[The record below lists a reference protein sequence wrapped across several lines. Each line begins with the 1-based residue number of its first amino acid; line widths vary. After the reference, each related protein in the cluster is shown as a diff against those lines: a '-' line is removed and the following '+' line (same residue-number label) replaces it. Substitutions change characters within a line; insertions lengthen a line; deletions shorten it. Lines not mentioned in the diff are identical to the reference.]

1 MKTLFVRKL
10 SQEFF
15 AKTPFFKI
23 TKYEIFLKKNPTISK
38 LGHILIHGVE
48 SWSGVE
54 PWSGVVF
61 LELVFWSQCKSFKVR
76 DD

>member
-1 MKTLFVRKL
+1 MGSL
-10 SQEFF
+10 SKMFTMDASF
-15 AKTPFFKI
+15 
-23 TKYEIFLKKNPTISK
+23 S
-38 LGHILIHGVE
+38 GHILKHGVE

-61 LELVFWSQCKSFKVR
+61 LELVFWSQFKSFKVR

>member
-1 MKTLFVRKL
+1 MLFAYAKNKDAEKL
-10 SQEFF
+10 RANRAADQRLCFCYTDS
-15 AKTPFFKI
+15 
-23 TKYEIFLKKNPTISK
+23 
-38 LGHILIHGVE
+38 GHILIHGVE